1 MGLGDMYL
9 DAFMCVTVC
18 LTFGFVYPPVALLGV
33 VSSAAMWRG
42 RELVVR
48 RKLAQGLH
56 WHGNW
61 LRAEGAGPPSGL
73 SLCMCGGMVLL
84 GVGLV
89 FSAKAVSEGQVQNIG
104 PVVSM
109 AVCLSACAAWHWRRQ
124 ITCTWAATEKSEGT
138 LVSAAGAATAT
149 ATGAWDVSAELSA
162 LAASLAEHRE
172 METIGGT
179 DCEDE
184 QGAEGKG
191 RGDVDAGEKET
202 GESNEKTYAQITEP
216 LLSS

>member
-48 RKLAQGLH
+48 RKLEQGLH

-61 LRAEGAGPPSGL
+61 LRAEGAGPPSGI

-89 FSAKAVSEGQVQNIG
+89 FSAKAVSEGQLQNIG

-109 AVCLSACAAWHWRRQ
+109 AVCLSACAAWHWRGRK
-124 ITCTWAATEKSEGT
+124 TVTWAATGSEKAHGLT
-138 LVSAAGAATAT
+138 TAAAAAVRDD
-149 ATGAWDVSAELSA
+149 WDVSAELSA
-162 LAASLAEHRE
+162 LAASLAEHRMVE
-172 METIGGT
+172 MTGGA
-179 DCEDE
+179 DHDDG
-184 QGAEGKG
+184 QGAEGKR
-191 RGDVDAGEKET
+191 RGSGDAGEEESGETKE
-202 GESNEKTYAQITEP
+202 GTYAQMTLP